1 MAPEANA
8 TTRTV
13 AVLGF
18 GTMGAGIAQLAAQ
31 SGHRTLVLE
40 TDATRIEAGLDRVRE
55 FSASGVERGK
65 LTPEEREAM
74 LGRIE
79 GVTDV
84 AALAG
89 AEVVIEAVI
98 EDLKLKQDLLAR
110 VAAAVGEDA
119 ILATNTSALSVSAIA
134 AAVPRPERCAG
145 LHFFH
150 PAQLMKLVEVVA
162 AEQSDEPTLVALEA
176 FAETLGKQTVR
187 VKDRPGFLV
196 NRLLMPY
203 LNQVIQAYDAGL
215 ASAEDIDAALELGLG
230 YPIGGLRLLDMIGL
244 DTHLNATTAAYRDTF
259 EPSFAPPPLLQRLV
273 SAGHLGDKSG
283 RGLRAGKEE
292 AA

>member
-1 MAPEANA
+1 MAPE

-18 GTMGAGIAQLAAQ
+18 GTMGAGIAQLVAQ
-31 SGHRTLVLE
+31 TGHRTLVLE
-40 TDATRIEAGLDRVRE
+40 TDERRIEHGLDHIRD
-55 FSASGVERGK
+55 FTAKGVERGK
-65 LTPEEREAM
+65 LTPEEREAL

-84 AALAG
+84 AQLAG
-89 AEVVIEAVI
+89 ADLVIEAVV
-98 EDLKLKQDLLAR
+98 EKLELKQDLLAR
-110 VAAAVGEDA
+110 VAAVVGEQA
-119 ILATNTSALSVSAIA
+119 IIATNTSALSVSAIA

-162 AEQSDEPTLVALEA
+162 AEQSDEQTLDALEA
-176 FAETLGKQTVR
+176 FAQTLGKQVVR

-203 LNQVIQAYDAGL
+203 LNQVIQAYDDGL
-215 ASAEDIDAALELGLG
+215 ASAHDIDAALELGLG

-273 SAGHLGDKSG
+273 SAGHLGNKSG
-283 RGLRAGKEE
+283 KGLRVGKEE
-292 AA
+292 QA

>member
-1 MAPEANA
+1 MAPE

-18 GTMGAGIAQLAAQ
+18 GTMGAGIAQLVAQ
-31 SGHRTLVLE
+31 AGHRTLVLE
-40 TDATRIEAGLDRVRE
+40 TDAQRIEHGLDHIRD
-55 FSASGVERGK
+55 FTATGVERGK
-65 LTPEEREAM
+65 LTPQEREAL

-89 AEVVIEAVI
+89 AELVVEAVV
-98 EDLKLKQDLLAR
+98 ERLELKQELLAR
-110 VAAAVGEDA
+110 VADVVGEQA
-119 ILATNTSALSVSAIA
+119 IVATNTSALSVSAIA
-134 AAVPRPERCAG
+134 AAVPRPQRCAG

-162 AEQSDEPTLVALEA
+162 AEQSDERTLDALEA
-176 FAETLGKQTVR
+176 FAQTLGKQVVR

-203 LNQVIQAYDAGL
+203 LNQVIQAYDDGL
-215 ASAEDIDAALELGLG
+215 ASAHDIDAALELGLG
-230 YPIGGLRLLDMIGL
+230 YPIGGLRLLDTIGL

-259 EPSFAPPPLLQRLV
+259 EAPFAPPPLLQRLV
-273 SAGHLGDKSG
+273 SAGHLGNKSG
-283 RGLRAGKEE
+283 KGLRVGKEE
-292 AA
+292 QA

>member
-1 MAPEANA
+1 MAPE

-18 GTMGAGIAQLAAQ
+18 GTMGAGIAQLVAQ
-31 SGHRTLVLE
+31 AGHRTLVLE
-40 TDATRIEAGLDRVRE
+40 TDAQRIEHGLDHIRD
-55 FSASGVERGK
+55 FTATGVERGK
-65 LTPEEREAM
+65 LTPQEREAL

-89 AEVVIEAVI
+89 AELVVEAVV
-98 EDLKLKQDLLAR
+98 ERLELKQELLAR
-110 VAAAVGEDA
+110 FADVVGEQA
-119 ILATNTSALSVSAIA
+119 IVATNTSALSVSAIA
-134 AAVPRPERCAG
+134 AAVPRPQRCAG

-162 AEQSDEPTLVALEA
+162 AEQSDERTLDALEA
-176 FAETLGKQTVR
+176 FAQTLGKQVVR

-203 LNQVIQAYDAGL
+203 LNQVIQAYDDGL
-215 ASAEDIDAALELGLG
+215 ASAHDIDAALELGLG
-230 YPIGGLRLLDMIGL
+230 YPIGGLRLLDTIGL

-259 EPSFAPPPLLQRLV
+259 EAPFAPPPLLQRLV
-273 SAGHLGDKSG
+273 SAGHLGNKSG
-283 RGLRAGKEE
+283 KGLRVGKEE
-292 AA
+292 QA

>member
-1 MAPEANA
+1 MAPE
-8 TTRTV
+8 TRRTV

-18 GTMGAGIAQLAAQ
+18 GTMGAGIAQLVAQ
-31 SGHRTLVLE
+31 AGHRSLVLE
-40 TDATRIEAGLDRVRE
+40 TDAARIEHGLDHIRE
-55 FSASGVERGK
+55 FTAKGVERGK
-65 LTPEEREAM
+65 LTPEEREA
-74 LGRIE
+74 LIGRIE

-84 AALAG
+84 AQLAG
-89 AEVVIEAVI
+89 AELVIEAVI
-98 EDLKLKQDLLAR
+98 EKLDLKQDLLAR
-110 VAAAVGEDA
+110 VAAVVGEQA
-119 ILATNTSALSVSAIA
+119 IIATNTSALSVSAIA

-162 AEQSDEPTLVALEA
+162 AEQSDEQTLDALEA
-176 FAETLGKQTVR
+176 FAQTLGKEVVR

-203 LNQVIQAYDAGL
+203 LNQVIQAYDDGL
-215 ASAEDIDAALELGLG
+215 ATAHDIDAALELGLG

-273 SAGHLGDKSG
+273 SAGRLGNKSG
-283 RGLRAGKEE
+283 RGIRLGNED